1 MKKKD
6 ILTKLEDCGVIAV
19 VRAESEEMAV
29 KIVEACVAGGI
40 VGIEITFTVPGAID
54 IITALVKR
62 YKPEEVIIGAGT
74 VLDSETARAAIL
86 AGAHYVVSPCLNADT
101 VKTCLRYQVP
111 CMTGAMTPKEVV
123 DCMEAGADIIKIFP
137 AALFGPSIIK
147 SFKGPLPQAQMMPT
161 GGVNADNVAD
171 WINAGAVMVGSGS
184 DLTAGAIKGDFESIT
199 RLAKEMVEAVRVARG
214 K

>member
-6 ILTKLEDCGVIAV
+6 VLTKLEDCGVIAV
-19 VRAESEEMAV
+19 VRAESAEMAV
-29 KIVEACVAGGI
+29 KIVEACIAGGI

-54 IITALVKR
+54 IIIALAKR

-86 AGAHYVVSPCLNADT
+86 AGAHYVVSPCLNTDT
-101 VKTCLRYQVP
+101 VKTCLRYQVL

-147 SFKGPLPQAQMMPT
+147 NFKGPLPQAQMMPT
-161 GGVNADNVAD
+161 GGVNAGNVAD
-171 WINAGAVMVGSGS
+171 WIKAGAVMVGSGS
-184 DLTAGAIKGDFESIT
+184 ELTAGAKKGDFESIT

>member
-6 ILTKLEDCGVIAV
+6 VLTKLEDCGVIAV
-19 VRAESEEMAV
+19 VRAESAEMAV
-29 KIVEACVAGGI
+29 KIVEACIAGGI

-54 IITALVKR
+54 IIIALAKS

-86 AGAHYVVSPCLNADT
+86 AGAHYVVSPCLNTDT
-101 VKTCLRYQVP
+101 VKTCLRYQVL

-147 SFKGPLPQAQMMPT
+147 NFKGPLPQAQMMPT
-161 GGVNADNVAD
+161 GGVNAGNVAD
-171 WINAGAVMVGSGS
+171 WIKAGAVMVGSGS
-184 DLTAGAIKGDFESIT
+184 ELTAGAKKGDFESIT

>member
-19 VRAESEEMAV
+19 VRAESSEMAI

-54 IITALVKR
+54 IISALAKR
-62 YKPEEVIIGAGT
+62 YKPEEAIIGAGT
-74 VLDSETARAAIL
+74 VLDPETARAAIL
-86 AGAHYVVSPCLNADT
+86 AGAHYVVSPCLNEQT

-111 CMTGAMTPKEVV
+111 CMAGAMTPKEVV
-123 DCMEAGADIIKIFP
+123 DCMEAGADVIKIFP

-147 SFKGPLPQAQMMPT
+147 NFKGPLPQAQMMPT
-161 GGVNADNVAD
+161 GGVNVDNVAE

-184 DLTAGAIKGDFESIT
+184 DLTAGAKSGDFESIT
-199 RLAKEMVEAVRVARG
+199 RLAREMVDAVRAARG